1 MNSSP
6 SVLLFSL
13 SMTHPCVDSCRCMIV
28 LVFVCMQDCD
38 MITAE
43 CGCWFLLL
51 LCFADLIYEV
61 QWQPI
66 SEGIVR
72 FTRGLGFSDDDA
84 IA

>member
-1 MNSSP
+1 MFWNKYEFFSFCFS
-6 SVLLFSL
+6 FSL

-51 LCFADLIYEV
+51 LCFVDLVYEYN
-61 QWQPI
+61 
-66 SEGIVR
+66 GN
-72 FTRGLGFSDDDA
+72 
-84 IA
+84 

>member
-13 SMTHPCVDSCRCMIV
+13 SMTHPCVDSYRCMIV

-43 CGCWFLLL
+43 CGCWFCCYFALL
-51 LCFADLIYEV
+51 I
-61 QWQPI
+61 W
-66 SEGIVR
+66 
-72 FTRGLGFSDDDA
+72 FTSTMATD
-84 IA
+84 